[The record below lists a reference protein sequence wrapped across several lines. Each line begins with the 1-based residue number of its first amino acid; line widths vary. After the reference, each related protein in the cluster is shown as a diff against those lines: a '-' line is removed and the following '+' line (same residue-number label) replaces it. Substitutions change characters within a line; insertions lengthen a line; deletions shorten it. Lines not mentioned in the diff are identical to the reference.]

1 MRKTVRPI
9 LLWTLLFA
17 LGACAACGGSRTT
30 GAEERS
36 DDPPSGQL
44 KQTLDVTN
52 TLSQTVTVSP
62 PNPVQGTNITVRS
75 VLTNRGTSAVDL
87 ESRFC
92 GLNYAGTLTLTGPPE
107 VMKCAGYRMQS
118 TLRPGDSVVTQ
129 DLMRVTSGAGSYTL
143 RVQHALSP
151 SAWAE
156 VSVQVRS
163 R

>member
-1 MRKTVRPI
+1 MRKTVGPI
-9 LLWTLLFA
+9 LLATLLA
-17 LGACAACGGSRTT
+17 TLAACGGSRTT
-30 GAEERS
+30 GADEHS
-36 DDPPSGQL
+36 DDPPAGQL

-52 TLSQTVTVSP
+52 TLSQSVTVSP
-62 PNPVQGTNITVRS
+62 PNPGQGSNITIRS
-75 VLTNRGTSAVDL
+75 VLTNRGSAAVDV

-107 VMKCAGYRMQS
+107 VMKCAGYSMQS
-118 TLRPGDSVVTQ
+118 TLAAGDSVVTQ
-129 DLMRVTSGAGSYTL
+129 DLMRVTSGPGNYTL

-156 VSVQVRS
+156 VAVQVRS